1 MSINIKSKFLFV
13 KNRKTKS
20 KSKSKSK
27 SFTQRTK
34 HKKRTLKNK
43 RKNFRKFGGADPPN
57 DSCPICHESFDADI
71 AKRIQT
77 LECNHRC
84 HFDCIVKFMVTNP
97 PAAQGC
103 PLCKAPITSPQ
114 LIDAAI
120 NTRVLSS
127 RAMITELLTAERDF
141 TLAQN
146 TPRRPRA
153 PSGSSLVPSRQ
164 P

>member
-1 MSINIKSKFLFV
+1 MPINIKSKFLFV

-27 SFTQRTK
+27 PFTQRTK
-34 HKKRTLKNK
+34 HKKRTIKNK
-43 RKNFRKFGGADPPN
+43 QKNFRKFGGAGPPN
-57 DSCPICHESFDADI
+57 DSCPICKESFDDE
-71 AKRIQT
+71 KTKTIQT

-84 HFDCIVKFMVTNP
+84 HLDCIVQFMVKNP

-103 PLCKAPITSPQ
+103 PICRAPITSPQ
-114 LIDAAI
+114 LIGAAI
-120 NTRVLSS
+120 NARLLSS
-127 RAMITELLTAERDF
+127 PDMIKEPLNAEHDI

-153 PSGSSLVPSRQ
+153 PRGSSLVHSRQ